1 MNRHEMTRHE
11 RMKYQAKATL
21 LDIASD
27 TTVDRSTVMQSLQ
40 DLREEIDVWISE
52 FCVQIAAEKE
62 LQERSLDHD

>member
-1 MNRHEMTRHE
+1 MTRHE

-27 TTVDRSTVMQSLQ
+27 TTVDRGTVMQSLQ

-52 FCVQIAAEKE
+52 FCVQIAAEKKLE
-62 LQERSLDHD
+62 ERSLDHD